1 MTWIFK
7 NALIQKLNLLCI
19 LIFLPILPY
28 DNRYITYLILLWLLF
43 SAVLVIQAKVT
54 FREIIGTEMIF
65 LQFYIISLI
74 SLTYSAELYRG
85 ILILETQSAII
96 VMPLLALALRKSIK
110 RDWKVYIER
119 AYLTGLLIYI
129 IICIYIY
136 IKHGN
141 ISRTINFLKEN
152 SLANTMEYFELS
164 YFQYRSYISMYLL
177 WGIVLIINRL
187 KVDIRSGE
195 KLWLTFAGIIF
206 LLFILVLGS
215 GAAIVTAVV
224 VALFYFI
231 SSPGRSLLFR
241 SLIVVL
247 LLIIL
252 STCIFKFI
260 RTGDTSGL
268 SGKAVAL
275 KADIRLNLWSDAFHA
290 FTGAPV
296 FGYGIGDAEA
306 HLTAIHR
313 SNPLIDELHSRS
325 NAHNQYLETSLQTGI
340 VGLISLIV
348 MFLVPL
354 IDSVRKGNRLLF
366 ILLIIIGINLLFE
379 SMLMRLPGVLFISF
393 WMSYL
398 VSNQEEPYIK
408 TIA

>member
-141 ISRTINFLKEN
+141 ISRTC
-152 SLANTMEYFELS
+152 T
-164 YFQYRSYISMYLL
+164 
-177 WGIVLIINRL
+177 
-187 KVDIRSGE
+187 
-195 KLWLTFAGIIF
+195 
-206 LLFILVLGS
+206 
-215 GAAIVTAVV
+215 
-224 VALFYFI
+224 
-231 SSPGRSLLFR
+231 
-241 SLIVVL
+241 
-247 LLIIL
+247 
-252 STCIFKFI
+252 
-260 RTGDTSGL
+260 
-268 SGKAVAL
+268 
-275 KADIRLNLWSDAFHA
+275 
-290 FTGAPV
+290 
-296 FGYGIGDAEA
+296 
-306 HLTAIHR
+306 
-313 SNPLIDELHSRS
+313 
-325 NAHNQYLETSLQTGI
+325 
-340 VGLISLIV
+340 
-348 MFLVPL
+348 
-354 IDSVRKGNRLLF
+354 
-366 ILLIIIGINLLFE
+366 
-379 SMLMRLPGVLFISF
+379 
-393 WMSYL
+393 
-398 VSNQEEPYIK
+398 
-408 TIA
+408 